1 LITIRK
7 RYFNNFTSK
16 LLIASCLLFFFGC
29 ASVPKEY
36 STAEK
41 LYKKGQYIEAY
52 EHYNAALSKVSTAQ
66 ERLKIENTLKNLQ
79 ETIVQDSLAKAQQLH
94 DTQSPSL
101 SSLTEAIGILN
112 RALPYDDSRGLIQA
126 ALTAYKADRGTL
138 QDKKAQ
144 LVNRA
149 EELYLDGRLP
159 EVIPV
164 YEEIIRLEPQNK
176 QMKSKLDD
184 IKREIEVRKERYRKN
199 IDEYLQSGNVDI
211 AKYFMDK
218 LTNLAPNYPEAG
230 QLRKR
235 IDESW
240 DQGILKSS
248 QEEREKR
255 LLAYKTYKERQEEA
269 QSQQQEGQQGM
280 NFVYSRVKER
290 GGKYYYEK
298 SIRRFVA
305 KDIYAA
311 YGAALKARMLEPD
324 DTGIRMVY
332 EKCEASLDKAVQ
344 IKIMVTPFQGL
355 SSYGGRALSETL
367 SNYLYSRLPYGVTML
382 DSGAKKTTTSEPDIL
397 ISGHA
402 QSRSDSPSLTVR
414 ITDRQGS
421 FMDYTDSVD
430 LNTAN
435 NIETLASQIGEIIL
449 KYLGQQEKKYYQLA
463 HLYLERN
470 QTEKA
475 LKPLALG
482 AFFCQRTNK
491 SNEYCSNLQNLLIS
505 ASE

>member
-1 LITIRK
+1 MINQI
-7 RYFNNFTSK
+7 YFHILTYK
-16 LLIASCLLFFFGC
+16 LLIITIILLFSGC

-36 STAEK
+36 SMAEK

-52 EHYNAALSKVSTAQ
+52 EHYKAALSKLGNEQ
-66 ERLKIENTLKNLQ
+66 ERLKIDNTLKNLQ
-79 ETIVQDSLAKAQQLH
+79 ETIIQDSLAQAQKLH
-94 DTQSPSL
+94 DTQPASL

-112 RALPYDDSRGLIQA
+112 RALSYDDSRGLIQA
-126 ALTAYKADRGTL
+126 ALTAYRAERGTF
-138 QDKKAQ
+138 QDRKAQ
-144 LVNRA
+144 LANRA

-164 YEEIIRLEPQNK
+164 YEEILSLEPQNK
-176 QMKSKLDD
+176 QIKLKLDD
-184 IKREIEVRKERYRKN
+184 IRREIEVRKERYRKN
-199 IDEYLQSGNVDI
+199 IEEYLQSGNVDI

-218 LTNLAPNYPEAG
+218 LINLAPDHPETG

-240 DQGILKSS
+240 DQGILRSH
-248 QEEREKR
+248 QALQEREKW
-255 LLAYKTYKERQEEA
+255 LQASKTYQERQA
-269 QSQQQEGQQGM
+269 QSQQQGQQGM
-280 NFVYSRVKER
+280 NFLYSGVKER

-298 SIRRFVA
+298 SIRRFVE

-324 DTGIRMVY
+324 DIGISMVY

-367 SNYLYSRLPYGVTML
+367 SDYLYSRLPYGVTIL
-382 DSGAKKTTTSEPDIL
+382 DSGAKKGSSSEPDIL

-402 QSRSDSPSLTVR
+402 QDSRSDNPQLTIR

-421 FMDYTDSVD
+421 FMDYADSVD
-430 LNTAN
+430 LTTAN
-435 NIETLASQIGEIIL
+435 NNIEALASQIGEIIL
-449 KYLGQQEKKYYQLA
+449 RYLGQQEKKYYQLA
-463 HLYLERN
+463 YLYLERN

-491 SNEYCSNLQNLLIS
+491 SNEYCSNLQNLLLS